1 MLMNGYD
8 FLFSNQRSYRLRR
21 HGLFWVAWC
30 AYFLGTFLIPTY
42 WVPGWNLRGP
52 MPQIE
57 QYGVWVSALRLLM
70 NGVLMTL
77 VHMAL
82 VYGILYYILPRY
94 LSRKHHRLATT
105 GLLVLYVALI
115 AGLNYPNFLL
125 IFSLSTSLG
134 YFPQMPGHDFVVPVW
149 WRHILFN
156 YPTVLG
162 FALAIKLSKNWY
174 LKQRETAQL
183 AREKTT
189 AELQLLK
196 AQVHP
201 HFLFNTLNNIYSF
214 ILSDAPAAPALI
226 RKLSGLLRFVIEEC
240 NQPLV
245 RLDRELEMIRDYT
258 TLEQIRYGDNFKMII
273 TVEGMAEHKMIC
285 PTLIL
290 PFLENAFKHGTS
302 RMLSHPWVRLHLAI
316 GDETLQL
323 QLANSKPDSGEGTAL
338 PGGLGLG
345 NVKKRLALLY
355 PGRHR
360 LSIRE
365 DALSFEVFLEVP
377 LFPLGATASETT
389 VLTNTP
395 AYERA

>member
-1 MLMNGYD
+1 MMNGYD
-8 FLFSNQRSYRLRR
+8 LIFSNKLRYRLRR

-30 AYFLGTFLIPTY
+30 AYFLGAFLIPTY

-57 QYGVWVSALRLLM
+57 QYGLLVSGLRLLM

-82 VYGILYYILPRY
+82 VYGVLYYILPRY
-94 LSRKHHRLATT
+94 LSKKHNRLATT
-105 GLLVLYVALI
+105 GLLILYVALI

-125 IFSLSTSLG
+125 IFSLSTALG
-134 YFPQMPGHDFVVPVW
+134 YFPRMPGHDFVVPVW

-156 YPTVLG
+156 YPTVVG
-162 FALAIKLSKNWY
+162 FAVAIKLTKNWY
-174 LKQRETAQL
+174 GKQRETVQL
-183 AREKTT
+183 TREKTT

-201 HFLFNTLNNIYSF
+201 HFLFNTLNNIYSL

-245 RLDRELEMIRDYT
+245 RLERELAMIRDYMA
-258 TLEQIRYGDNFKMII
+258 LEQVRYGDHFKMII
-273 TVEGMAEHKMIC
+273 EVEGMAAQKMIS

-290 PFLENAFKHGTS
+290 PFLENSFKHGTS
-302 RMLSHPWVRLHLAI
+302 RMLSHPWVKLHLAI
-316 GDETLQL
+316 GDDRLQM
-323 QLANSKPDSGEGTAL
+323 QLANSRPDGGEGPPL
-338 PGGLGLG
+338 PGGLGLN
-345 NVKKRLALLY
+345 NVKKRLELLF
-355 PGRHR
+355 PDRHR

-377 LFPLGATASETT
+377 LFAAATETNVIT
-389 VLTNTP
+389 ETP

>member
-1 MLMNGYD
+1 MNGYD
-8 FLFSNQRSYRLRR
+8 FVFSNEPRYRLRR
-21 HGLFWVAWC
+21 HGLFWVLWC
-30 AYFLGTFLIPTY
+30 AYFLCTFLIPTY
-42 WVPGWNLRGP
+42 WVPGWNLGGP

-57 QYGVWVSALRLLM
+57 KYGVTVSVLRLLM
-70 NGVLMTL
+70 NGVLMTV

-82 VYGILYYILPRY
+82 VYGVLYYILPRY
-94 LSRKHHRLATT
+94 LSPKHNRLATT
-105 GLLVLYVALI
+105 GWLLLWVALI

-134 YFPQMPGHDFVVPVW
+134 YFPRMPGHDFVVPVW

-156 YPTVLG
+156 YPTVTG

-174 LKQRETAQL
+174 VKQRETAQL
-183 AREKTT
+183 AREKST

-214 ILSDAPAAPALI
+214 ILSDAPEAPALI

-245 RLDRELEMIRDYT
+245 RLDRELEMIRDYM

-273 TVEGMAEHKMIC
+273 EVEGTAGDKMIC
-285 PTLIL
+285 PTLLL
-290 PFLENAFKHGTS
+290 PFLENSFKHGTS
-302 RMLSHPWVRLHLAI
+302 RMLSHPWVKLHLVI
-316 GDETLQL
+316 GEETLHL
-323 QLANSKPDSGEGTAL
+323 QLANSKPDSGGGTML
-338 PGGLGLG
+338 PGGLGLS

-355 PGRHR
+355 PGNYR
-360 LSIRE
+360 LSIKE
-365 DALSFEVFLEVP
+365 DVLSFEVSLEVP
-377 LFPLGATASETT
+377 LFAPGATQPENT
-389 VLTNTP
+389 VITNTA